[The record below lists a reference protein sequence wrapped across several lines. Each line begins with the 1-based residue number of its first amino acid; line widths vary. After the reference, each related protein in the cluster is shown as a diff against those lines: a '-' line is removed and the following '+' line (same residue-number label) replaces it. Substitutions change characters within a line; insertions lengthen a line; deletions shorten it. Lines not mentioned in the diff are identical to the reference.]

1 MENNKSL
8 NKYAHFGLVI
18 VLSLVF
24 ILFTQQVK
32 LWKNPD
38 STPIQALT
46 FVGLGFLWL
55 FSMLGILISDLTK
68 KIKVQFIQD
77 FPILGWVSIVSIVF
91 CLMSNFIVE
100 AILAVDFLSITTPVL
115 AFAGISVANQLVD
128 LTKTSWKILIVAIFV
143 FSGAYLLTTIVAQIG
158 RASCRERV

>member
-8 NKYAHFGLVI
+8 NKYVHFGLVI

-128 LTKTSWKILIVAIFV
+128 LTKTSWKILIVAILSSQV
-143 FSGAYLLTTIVAQIG
+143 LTY
-158 RASCRERV
+158 

>member
-8 NKYAHFGLVI
+8 NKYVHFGLVI

-55 FSMLGILISDLTK
+55 FSMLGIWISDLTK

-91 CLMSNFIVE
+91 CLMSNYIVE

-128 LTKTSWKILIVAIFV
+128 LTKTS
-143 FSGAYLLTTIVAQIG
+143 
-158 RASCRERV
+158 

>member
-1 MENNKSL
+1 MENNKGL
-8 NKYAHFGLVI
+8 NKYVQFGLVI

-32 LWKNPD
+32 IWKNPD

-55 FSMLGILISDLTK
+55 FSMLGIWISDISK

-77 FPILGWVSIVSIVF
+77 FPILGWVSIVSIIF

-158 RASCRERV
+158 LGIAG

>member
-8 NKYAHFGLVI
+8 NKYVHFGLVI

-143 FSGAYLLTTIVAQIG
+143 FSGATY
-158 RASCRERV
+158 

>member
-8 NKYAHFGLVI
+8 NKYVHFGLVI
-18 VLSLVF
+18 VLTLVF

-143 FSGAYLLTTIVAQIG
+143 FSGAYLLTTIVAQFGLSIAG
-158 RASCRERV
+158 

>member
-8 NKYAHFGLVI
+8 NKYVHFGLVI

-55 FSMLGILISDLTK
+55 FSMLGIWISDLTK

-91 CLMSNFIVE
+91 CLMSNYIVE

-158 RASCRERV
+158 LTLAG

>member
-1 MENNKSL
+1 MENNKGL
-8 NKYAHFGLVI
+8 NKYVQFGLVI

-32 LWKNPD
+32 IWKNPD
-38 STPIQALT
+38 STPIQSLT

-55 FSMLGILISDLTK
+55 FSMLGIWISDLSK

-158 RASCRERV
+158 LGIAG

>member
-46 FVGLGFLWL
+46 FVSLGFLWL

-143 FSGAYLLTTIVAQIG
+143 FSGAYLLTTIVAQFELSIAG
-158 RASCRERV
+158 

>member
-8 NKYAHFGLVI
+8 NKYVHFSLVI
-18 VLSLVF
+18 ILSLVF

-32 LWKNPD
+32 IWKNPD
-38 STPIQALT
+38 STPIQSLT
-46 FVGLGFLWL
+46 FVGLSFLWL
-55 FSMLGILISDLTK
+55 FSILGIWISDMTK

-143 FSGAYLLTTIVAQIG
+143 FSGAYLLTTIVAQLGLTIAG
-158 RASCRERV
+158 

>member
-8 NKYAHFGLVI
+8 NKYVHFGLVI

-143 FSGAYLLTTIVAQIG
+143 F
-158 RASCRERV
+158 

>member
-1 MENNKSL
+1 MENSKGL
-8 NKYAHFGLVI
+8 NKYVQFGLVI
-18 VLSLVF
+18 ALSLVF

-38 STPIQALT
+38 STPIQGLT

-55 FSMLGILISDLTK
+55 FSILGIWISDQTK

-158 RASCRERV
+158 LTIAG

>member
-8 NKYAHFGLVI
+8 NKYVHFGLVI

-55 FSMLGILISDLTK
+55 FSMLGIWISDLTK

-77 FPILGWVSIVSIVF
+77 FPILG
-91 CLMSNFIVE
+91 
-100 AILAVDFLSITTPVL
+100 
-115 AFAGISVANQLVD
+115 
-128 LTKTSWKILIVAIFV
+128 
-143 FSGAYLLTTIVAQIG
+143 
-158 RASCRERV
+158 